1 MAELSVDELSL
12 FLRKDYQI
20 TDKIAIHHPTLQ
32 EIAEFGEQRYYST
45 VFVLT
50 CIPSDMKHQ
59 LEDIGMNYM
68 KVPDYDL
75 FLYLTRGLKQ
85 SDTSL
90 LFGDLYFS
98 KMEPAKD
105 ENTGEVVLV
114 DLESG
119 TKIDRFVY
127 INMMMYLR
135 KMHGIVP
142 KVEKA
147 ANEMT
152 RKMLIKFSREDAERA
167 KRKPWSSQLK
177 PIISG
182 LMRSPSCG
190 LSLDDILN
198 LPIYVAMDTIMGI
211 QVFTA
216 TNALLIGSYSG
227 MVDTSKINKK
237 EFDWMRDA
245 QDTAKRQV
253 LNSAAQTVT
262 TK

>member
-12 FLRKDYQI
+12 FIRKDYQV
-20 TDKIAIHHPTLQ
+20 TDKIAIHHPTVQ
-32 EIAEFGEQRYYST
+32 EIAEFGEQRYYSS
-45 VFVLT
+45 VFMLT

-59 LEDIGMNYM
+59 LEDLGMNYM
-68 KVPDYDL
+68 KVPDYEL
-75 FLYLTRGLKQ
+75 FLFMTRGLKQ

-90 LFGDLYFS
+90 LLGNLDLS
-98 KMEPAKD
+98 KMEPVKD
-105 ENTGEVVLV
+105 ENTNEIVLV
-114 DLESG
+114 DLETS

-127 INMMMYLR
+127 LKMVMFLR

-147 ANEMT
+147 ANELT
-152 RKMLIKFSREDAERA
+152 RKMLIRMSREDAERA
-167 KRKPWSSQLK
+167 KAKPWSSQLK

-198 LPIYVAMDTIMGI
+198 LPIYVAVDTIMGI
-211 QVFTA
+211 QVFTV
-216 TNALLIGSYSG
+216 TNALLMGSYSG